1 MDLTQLKE
9 IPNEKV
15 SSRLKRKAEFLK
27 LLLAELSER
36 KLPDST
42 KRKINDEINSLNF
55 HLSEKSIK
63 TSHFTKAQY
72 KILNILEQETG
83 LVPKNH
89 YKQKWMGIGMAVFGI
104 PLGVVFGTTQGNM
117 AFIGIGIPIGLVMG
131 VAIGSQKD
139 KKAKEEGKQ
148 LQVDIM

>member
-1 MDLTQLKE
+1 
-9 IPNEKV
+9 
-15 SSRLKRKAEFLK
+15 
-27 LLLAELSER
+27 
-36 KLPDST
+36 
-42 KRKINDEINSLNF
+42 
-55 HLSEKSIK
+55 
-63 TSHFTKAQY
+63 
-72 KILNILEQETG
+72 
-83 LVPKNH
+83 
-89 YKQKWMGIGMAVFGI
+89 MGIGMAVFGI